1 MSTLFDDL
9 KQGLQE
15 AIAYE
20 KGQGTA
26 RIKTYTIAPVK
37 EYSSAEIRD
46 IRMKAGMT
54 QSVFAS
60 YMGVSKKTV
69 EAWESGRTH
78 PTGPVFR
85 LLDILATSDLEET
98 DFVVAK

>member
-37 EYSSAEIRD
+37 GIFQCRNPRHQDESRNDAKCFCCIYGRIQEKQLRPGKEDERILPVRH
-46 IRMKAGMT
+46 
-54 QSVFAS
+54 SV
-60 YMGVSKKTV
+60 YWKY
-69 EAWESGRTH
+69 
-78 PTGPVFR
+78 
-85 LLDILATSDLEET
+85 
-98 DFVVAK
+98 

>member
-37 EYSSAEIRD
+37 EYSSAEIRN

-54 QSVFAS
+54 QSVFAA
-60 YMGVSKKTV
+60 YMGVSKKQ
-69 EAWESGRTH
+69 SRPGREDERIL
-78 PTGPVFR
+78 PVR
-85 LLDILATSDLEET
+85 HS
-98 DFVVAK
+98 VYWKY

>member
-9 KQGLQE
+9 KQDLQE

-26 RIKTYTIAPVK
+26 HIKTYTLAPIK

-54 QSVFAS
+54 QSVFAA
-60 YMGVSKKTV
+60 YMGASITNDNP
-69 EAWESGRTH
+69 EMA
-78 PTGPVFR
+78 
-85 LLDILATSDLEET
+85 DLW
-98 DFVVAK
+98 KNCK